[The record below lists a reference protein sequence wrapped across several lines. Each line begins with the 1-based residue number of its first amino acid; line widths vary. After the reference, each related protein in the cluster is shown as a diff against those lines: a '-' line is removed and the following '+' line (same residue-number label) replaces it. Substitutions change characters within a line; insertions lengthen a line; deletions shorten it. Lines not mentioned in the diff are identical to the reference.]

1 MIDHLLTDKELELVL
16 EVLQAESKRL
26 SVDERRADTH
36 AMKKDLRERQ
46 RAVDRITER
55 LQEIRA
61 GDYKVQ

>member
-1 MIDHLLTDKELELVL
+1 MIDHLLTDKELELVF

>member
-1 MIDHLLTDKELELVL
+1 MIDHLLTDKELELVF

-61 GDYKVQ
+61 GDYKVR